1 MKRIEF
7 LDGLRGIAIMLV
19 VMFHAYARW
28 PEIVPYNKL
37 FSDFFLF
44 KYGYLGVQLF
54 FLISGFVILMTLE
67 KTNSFLQFIYK
78 RWLRLFPAM
87 FIATTLI
94 YITSQFLF
102 ERPNGILPIKSILP
116 GLLFIEPY
124 WIQSISGI
132 KISPIEGAFW
142 SLFVEFKFYF
152 VFGIMYFMV
161 GKKKAILLIFSMF
174 LLGLIAGKFQIRLL
188 IILSDLFSFKYFD
201 WFVIGSLVYLYYVE
215 KKIKYLFF
223 SFLISM
229 IEFYSCFNQNDYL
242 KLIFLILI
250 LIVFITPVYF
260 EKTRF
265 LLQSKFLLFF
275 GLISYPLYLIHENAM
290 ISLIIK
296 LNKIIDIPYLLL
308 PVIPILLLLII
319 SLFIVKVLEPFVL
332 KMIKR

>member
-1 MKRIEF
+1 
-7 LDGLRGIAIMLV
+7 
-19 VMFHAYARW
+19 
-28 PEIVPYNKL
+28 
-37 FSDFFLF
+37 
-44 KYGYLGVQLF
+44 
-54 FLISGFVILMTLE
+54 
-67 KTNSFLQFIYK
+67 
-78 RWLRLFPAM
+78 
-87 FIATTLI
+87 
-94 YITSQFLF
+94 
-102 ERPNGILPIKSILP
+102 
-116 GLLFIEPY
+116 
-124 WIQSISGI
+124 
-132 KISPIEGAFW
+132 
-142 SLFVEFKFYF
+142 
-152 VFGIMYFMV
+152 MV